1 MSFFTRTTSQSPRLR
16 ETLAVVAIRR
26 GNSRSMFLFVGGES
40 YGGDHLY
47 YEYRQCR
54 AICQDP
60 GAGNRTS
67 CIFNE
72 RGTKKIR
79 PGADVICLGWIM
91 AGTIKGYSASVR
103 HYQVQAVCAVGMG
116 RTGTQTDAVRK
127 KNCIPGECPLFTI
140 QGNFD
145 VNKLH
150 GMYRMMMELMIRTAG
165 KALAGK
171 KDRTAEEDDMLDMM
185 LRGGERVRRENLM
198 EVLEWYHLQEHI

>member
-1 MSFFTRTTSQSPRLR
+1 MEAIIYTTNTGSAEQYAKILAQ
-16 ETLAVVAIRR
+16 ETGLPAY
-26 GNSRSMFLFVGGES
+26 SMKEA
-40 YGGDHLY
+40 
-47 YEYRQCR
+47 Q
-54 AICQDP
+54 
-60 GAGNRTS
+60 
-67 CIFNE
+67 
-72 RGTKKIR
+72 KKIR

-91 AGTIKGYSASVR
+91 TGTIKGYSAAVR

>member
-1 MSFFTRTTSQSPRLR
+1 MEAIIYTTNTGSAEQYAKILTQ
-16 ETLAVVAIRR
+16 ETGLPAY
-26 GNSRSMFLFVGGES
+26 SMKEA
-40 YGGDHLY
+40 
-47 YEYRQCR
+47 Q
-54 AICQDP
+54 
-60 GAGNRTS
+60 
-67 CIFNE
+67 
-72 RGTKKIR
+72 KKIR

-91 AGTIKGYSASVR
+91 AGTIKGYPAAVR

>member
-1 MSFFTRTTSQSPRLR
+1 MEAIIYTTNTGSAEQYAKILAQ
-16 ETLAVVAIRR
+16 ETGLPAY
-26 GNSRSMFLFVGGES
+26 SMKEA
-40 YGGDHLY
+40 
-47 YEYRQCR
+47 Q
-54 AICQDP
+54 
-60 GAGNRTS
+60 
-67 CIFNE
+67 
-72 RGTKKIR
+72 KKIR

-91 AGTIKGYSASVR
+91 AGTIKGYSAAVR

-165 KALAGK
+165 K
-171 KDRTAEEDDMLDMM
+171 DDMLDMM

>member
-1 MSFFTRTTSQSPRLR
+1 MAKKKSAASFF
-16 ETLAVVAIRR
+16 E
-26 GNSRSMFLFVGGES
+26 
-40 YGGDHLY
+40 
-47 YEYRQCR
+47 
-54 AICQDP
+54 
-60 GAGNRTS
+60 GAE
-67 CIFNE
+67 I
-72 RGTKKIR
+72 
-79 PGADVICLGWIM
+79 VYLGWIM
-91 AGTIKGYSASVR
+91 AGTIKGYSAAVR

-185 LRGGERVRRENLM
+185 LRGGERVRRENQM

>member
-1 MSFFTRTTSQSPRLR
+1 MSFFTRTTRQSPRLS
-16 ETLAVVAIRR
+16 ETLAA
-26 GNSRSMFLFVGGES
+26 
-40 YGGDHLY
+40 
-47 YEYRQCR
+47 
-54 AICQDP
+54 
-60 GAGNRTS
+60 
-67 CIFNE
+67 
-72 RGTKKIR
+72 
-79 PGADVICLGWIM
+79 
-91 AGTIKGYSASVR
+91 VR

>member
-1 MSFFTRTTSQSPRLR
+1 MEAIIYTTNTGSAEQYAKILAQ
-16 ETLAVVAIRR
+16 ETGLPAY
-26 GNSRSMFLFVGGES
+26 SMKEA
-40 YGGDHLY
+40 
-47 YEYRQCR
+47 Q
-54 AICQDP
+54 
-60 GAGNRTS
+60 
-67 CIFNE
+67 
-72 RGTKKIR
+72 KKIR

-91 AGTIKGYSASVR
+91 AGTIKGYSAAVR

-198 EVLEWYHLQEHI
+198 EVLEWYHLQEYI